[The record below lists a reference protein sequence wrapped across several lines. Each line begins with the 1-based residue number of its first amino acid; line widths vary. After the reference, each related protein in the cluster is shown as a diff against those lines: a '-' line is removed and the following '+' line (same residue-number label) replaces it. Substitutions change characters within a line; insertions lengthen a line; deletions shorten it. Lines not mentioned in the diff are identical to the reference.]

1 MVVLLAACQPGEQ
14 SVQEVVQGDPVE
26 VEGGAEEE
34 QAEADAHAGEVIVS
48 LGEAGEF
55 PTGEST
61 FSVQVD
67 EVTVEESPLTY
78 EDPSGLFA
86 TQTFTAEQ
94 GSFVAVAVE
103 ATNTGTGPS
112 YFYRFPE
119 LVTAEGI
126 TYGDSGDASA
136 AATNYRL
143 DAPDGGEVNPGA
155 SIRDAYVFDV
165 PPDAVPDTLALES
178 ASDGTTVFLALR

>member
-1 MVVLLAACQPGEQ
+1 M
-14 SVQEVVQGDPVE
+14 
-26 VEGGAEEE
+26 EGGAEEE
-34 QAEADAHAGEVIVS
+34 QAEADAHAGEVIVPM
-48 LGEAGEF
+48 GEVGEF

-78 EDPSGLFA
+78 EDPSGIFV
-86 TQTFTAEQ
+86 TETYTAEQ
-94 GSFVAVAVE
+94 GSFVTVAVE

-126 TYGDSGDASA
+126 TYGDSGEASA
-136 AATNYRL
+136 AATRYRP
-143 DAPDGGEVNPGA
+143 DASGDGEVNPGI
-155 SIRDAYVFDV
+155 SIREVYVFDV
-165 PPDAVPDTLALES
+165 PPDAVADTLAIES
-178 ASDGTTVFLALR
+178 PSDGTTVFLALR